1 MASYESL
8 PEKTQMLLKWIGVGV
23 RKRRKEK
30 GMTRR
35 QLAEKAGLS
44 EPEIALIEQGKQN
57 FNFHTGHQVAEAL
70 GTIFPLIE
78 IEAYVAGGIPL
89 QTGTPVG
96 WPETGLPC

>member
-8 PEKTQMLLKWIGVGV
+8 PVKTQQLLKWIGIIV
-23 RKRRKEK
+23 RKRRIEK

-35 QLAEKAGLS
+35 HLAEKAGLS

-70 GTIFPLIE
+70 GTTFME
-78 IEAYVAGGIPL
+78 IELEAYRAGGIPL
-89 QTGTPVG
+89 
-96 WPETGLPC
+96 